1 MVGQVP
7 CRANAA
13 ADIRIQ
19 RVDPRIPDAQRLIA
33 ELDAYQS
40 ALYPP
45 ESNHLDGTAELA
57 SPNVTFVVAYQDGQA
72 VGCGAAKVIAG
83 GEYGEIK
90 RLYVSPSARGAGVAR
105 AMMALLESDMA
116 ALGVNV
122 TRLETGIHQDAAVRL
137 YERLGYKWIE
147 PFGAYTKDPLSIF
160 MEKQLA

>member
-1 MVGQVP
+1 MS
-7 CRANAA
+7 CRTNVA
-13 ADIRIQ
+13 ADVRIQ
-19 RVDPRIPDAQRLIA
+19 RVDPRIPDAQRLIT

-45 ESNHLDGTAELA
+45 ESNHLDGTAELI

-72 VGCGAAKVIAG
+72 VGCGAAKVMED

-122 TRLETGIHQDAAVRL
+122 TRLETGIHQEAAVRL
-137 YERLGYKWIE
+137 YERLGYKRIE
-147 PFGAYTKDPLSIF
+147 PFGSYQQDPLSIF
-160 MEKQLA
+160 MEKQLV